1 MRQGSFAVLLI
12 PVFLVAGHSQ
22 SKPVQA
28 PAKRQSNNTAST
40 SKSIQPSYLAAPLDL
55 GLANLG
61 SNFKGHDITAIFR
74 AIKKSSALPAKSEFE
89 STAAFDT
96 KRAAFVDRQLYGT
109 LKPSDYLGFVAD
121 DTPTEFKYD
130 ADSQILTV
138 TLTDSPE
145 RFMLEND
152 DYPTLDSVL
161 VRRIVLSRDRYIG
174 GNAFGAKVV
183 VTRTNSQEY
192 GVAFN
197 QNNWLFPSSE
207 NYPPTFSYQFA
218 IGPEEARATKAN
230 AKLLLVCRLSDPW
243 LRRSA
248 HGDNPT
254 INSPTETNVEEN
266 YLEVS
271 LEQLWVFNQKTGQ
284 IIRKMSES
292 SAASDKDQQFT
303 LKLTQTPLIL
313 EVAADSTSTGETFLF
328 NIKIDDGPERLDTID
343 GQTKTFTARRKI
355 MLEQM
360 SVQDLSD
367 LRLKLNGKPYS
378 PNWTK
383 DSTRIGTYAVVT
395 VP

>member
-1 MRQGSFAVLLI
+1 MCRFLILTKRVLRSSE
-12 PVFLVAGHSQ
+12 VTQVAYKCYCGRPKYCPKIITSG
-22 SKPVQA
+22 VVGELNA
-28 PAKRQSNNTAST
+28 PGFVRGTADSRVLSSGPLAIETGAGACKTTIKQHRIHVEIDPTKLLSST
-40 SKSIQPSYLAAPLDL
+40 SGFGLSKSWVKTSR
-55 GLANLG
+55 
-61 SNFKGHDITAIFR
+61 GHDITAIFR

-254 INSPTETNVEEN
+254 INSPTGKPTSRRKLPSKSVLSNCGC
-266 YLEVS
+266 S
-271 LEQLWVFNQKTGQ
+271 
-284 IIRKMSES
+284 IRKQARSFAKCPS
-292 SAASDKDQQFT
+292 
-303 LKLTQTPLIL
+303 
-313 EVAADSTSTGETFLF
+313 
-328 NIKIDDGPERLDTID
+328 RL
-343 GQTKTFTARRKI
+343 
-355 MLEQM
+355 
-360 SVQDLSD
+360 
-367 LRLKLNGKPYS
+367 LRAI
-378 PNWTK
+378 
-383 DSTRIGTYAVVT
+383 RINNLR
-395 VP
+395 